1 VSRANK
7 VQDREPLL
15 IHPDDAAARGIADG
29 AVVRVC
35 NERGACLAGVRV
47 TDAIRPGVVQLATGA
62 WYDPEVP
69 GHAAAGDGVRP
80 AGRDSRHRGIVIRR
94 AVSSVPPEVPMSD
107 PVDALV
113 VDLLEWIGR
122 EPKRYAEVIQAWR
135 TTCPRLPVWEEAN
148 ARGLLQQVHEPGS
161 AALVGLSPRGL
172 ALLEARR
179 RPTSSA

>member
-1 VSRANK
+1 
-7 VQDREPLL
+7 
-15 IHPDDAAARGIADG
+15 
-29 AVVRVC
+29 
-35 NERGACLAGVRV
+35 
-47 TDAIRPGVVQLATGA
+47 
-62 WYDPEVP
+62 
-69 GHAAAGDGVRP
+69 
-80 AGRDSRHRGIVIRR
+80 
-94 AVSSVPPEVPMSD
+94 MSD